1 MTTMVDYGYGD
12 AAPDTAAG
20 TYGYGSAEPDY
31 GYGDAKPDT
40 TDYGYGDAKPET
52 TDYGYGEAQPDYGD
66 GDGSPEG
73 NATDDDQQP
82 KRRGR
87 RRNSVTRYS
96 IVCQD
101 AVKNEFDAHANV
113 IDQMRNG
120 DAAPAGPPPTSEPVD
135 ACEALNDFP
144 GLQISANSGHS
155 DDGRSF
161 EGSIDSMEGDDK
173 DKTKK
178 KKRGWGFRR
187 GRPTTN

>member
-52 TDYGYGEAQPDYGD
+52 TDYGYGEAQPDY